1 MEDITSS
8 LVFCCVV
15 LSRHAECLELE
26 ELTAISVNPSLLPA
40 LNQLLLE
47 AYAILR
53 PKPLDYDQRNTLVD
67 VFRKMVNQRFG
78 IPFLAYYRL
87 FEYSH
92 QLLV

>member
-1 MEDITSS
+1 M
-8 LVFCCVV
+8 
-15 LSRHAECLELE
+15 
-26 ELTAISVNPSLLPA
+26 TAIAVNPSLLPA

-67 VFRKMVNQRFG
+67 VFREMVNRRFG
-78 IPFLAYYRL
+78 IFPFPAHYRL

-92 QLLV
+92 QLLAFKFIPDK

>member
-1 MEDITSS
+1 M
-8 LVFCCVV
+8 

-26 ELTAISVNPSLLPA
+26 ELTAISVNPCLLPA

-67 VFRKMVNQRFG
+67 VFREMVNRRFG
-78 IPFLAYYRL
+78 MFPFVAHYRL

-92 QLLV
+92 KLLASKFIPDK